1 MILAGKKFPGA
12 HEAGQDSVNAQR
24 DAGDLKHVVKSLQLP
39 PQLSQPALL
48 ATAMARTKTSKIHK
62 YLFIPDLLL
71 FSMDYTFLAV
81 KGSC

>member
-1 MILAGKKFPGA
+1 MILAEKKFPGA

-39 PQLSQPALL
+39 PQLSQS